1 MTFST
6 SPDPSPR
13 AVHAASTRQDRNQ
26 QHLHSATPPTATTFR
41 DSAVVL
47 PSLSPKKPIRLL
59 SPEQDLITNPHGS
72 AHPSSPSLDNQVPSY
87 TPLNSRHAPPAS
99 QLSPSLP
106 GLQTPLQKLAST
118 SSHTSSTTQSSS
130 NHSHVTCAGSVSTAF
145 TSASSIAPAIKVTF
159 NSLVSHRY
167 ILGTR
172 SSQTL
177 SDQHHQHRCWPVSAC
192 TLVIQ
197 HVLLGE

>member
-1 MTFST
+1 MTVHSRLGT

-13 AVHAASTRQDRNQ
+13 TVHAASTRQDRNQ
-26 QHLHSATPPTATTFR
+26 QHSNSATPPTATTFR

-47 PSLSPKKPIRLL
+47 PSLSPKKPTRLL

-87 TPLNSRHAPPAS
+87 TLLDSRHAPPAS
-99 QLSPSLP
+99 QHPPSLP
-106 GLQTPLQKLAST
+106 GLQTATPLQKPAST

-130 NHSHVTCAGSVSTAF
+130 NHSHVTRAGSVSTAF

-159 NSLVSHRY
+159 NSLVSHY
-167 ILGTR
+167 IYWGR
-172 SSQTL
+172 
-177 SDQHHQHRCWPVSAC
+177 DQARR
-192 TLVIQ
+192 
-197 HVLLGE
+197 